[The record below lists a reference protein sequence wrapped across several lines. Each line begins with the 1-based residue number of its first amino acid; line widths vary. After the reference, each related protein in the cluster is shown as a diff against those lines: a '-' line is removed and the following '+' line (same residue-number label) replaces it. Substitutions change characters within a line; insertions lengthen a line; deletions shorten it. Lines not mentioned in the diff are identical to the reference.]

1 LQQILKCGRPIWEN
15 SVAETTDHKPWVNPY
30 LAVLVGVFAVSFSA
44 LFVRLCSAPALI
56 IATYRLLFT
65 FLLLVPLSLVDRF
78 QGVRAMNRRQI
89 CLAAAS
95 GIFLALHFVTWFT
108 SLKYT
113 SVASSVVIV
122 TTQPVFVVIGSY
134 LFFREKVSRL
144 AMLGGALAL
153 SGSFVIGAGDFRV
166 GMQAFI
172 GDLLALAAAVFVS
185 GYLLIG
191 RRLRGNVELT
201 GYTFVTY
208 GVSSLVLVAASL
220 LARVPFYP
228 YPAADWLLFLALAAI
243 CTVLGH
249 TVFNWVLRYVQASV
263 VAVSILGE
271 PIGAILWASLF
282 LGETPTLRQVAGA
295 ALIFSGLFIFTRVAA
310 RAPAAQNTIPTE
322 TL

>member
-1 LQQILKCGRPIWEN
+1 M
-15 SVAETTDHKPWVNPY
+15 TDHKPWVNPY

-44 LFVRLCSAPALI
+44 LFVRLCTAPALI

-65 FLLLVPLSLVDRF
+65 FLLLVPFSLADRF
-78 QGVRAMNRRQI
+78 RGARAMNRRQV
-89 CLAAAS
+89 CLAAVS
-95 GIFLALHFVTWFT
+95 GVFLALHFVTWFT

-113 SVASSVVIV
+113 SIASSVVIV
-122 TTQPVFVVIGSY
+122 TIQPVFVVIGSF
-134 LFFREKVSRL
+134 LFFREKVSRM

-153 SGSFVIGAGDFRV
+153 SGSFVIGAGDFKI
-166 GMQAFI
+166 GMQAFV
-172 GDLLALAAAVFVS
+172 GDLLALAAAVLVS

-201 GYTFVTY
+201 GYTLVTY
-208 GVSSLVLVAASL
+208 GASSLVLVAASL
-220 LARVPFYP
+220 LAEVPFYP
-228 YPAADWLLFLALAAI
+228 YPAGDWVLFLALAAV

-263 VAVSILGE
+263 VSVSILGE

-282 LGETPTLRQVAGA
+282 LGENPTFRQVVGG

-310 RAPAAQNTIPTE
+310 RSTTSQPAGKPA
-322 TL
+322 